1 MTHILLQLAYFF
13 AIVFCAYTA
22 SWLLIRASRD
32 QMVWAL
38 AACQLLVVVWCV
50 PKLLFPYS
58 TTIEMKY
65 VLYAISYIGI
75 SLIGP
80 AWLLFSFLYCRRKL
94 PFRAV
99 CLLFS
104 VAAADYG
111 LFLTN
116 ELHHL
121 FYRVF
126 EVAYTRYGPFFYIH
140 MLYTYCCVLLG
151 MGMVLREF
159 WKKRVAVVHMVL
171 IILAAAVPLG
181 LNLLYI
187 SRVVRSSSD
196 LTPPAFALSSF
207 FMFLAV
213 FRYDFLDINVLAF
226 EQIFS
231 SIAEGV
237 LVYNKRGVVTYC
249 NKAAQDWLGVRTGDE
264 LSMVDHRLRD
274 LGAEAIEKGRASASQ
289 VLTLPKGVRLRM
301 KQYIY
306 PDRKGAMAAGTLLF
320 TDVGEYY
327 ELLKQSQELAVSE
340 QRLAIEKERNRI
352 AQEVHDTTGHTL
364 TMIRSLIKL
373 IRVACDEQ
381 GMTGK
386 GEGQTGAGTGRGE
399 GVTERRTA
407 GAGAEGEKAAGEGAA
422 GEGAAGE
429 KAAGEGAAE
438 EEAAGA
444 GRELEGYLEQAQS
457 LAAEGIRQLRLSI
470 NHMRQRT
477 GYELVTQGVVQLAE
491 SVKEIKIEAEIQ
503 GQDGPKYSHLSGIVY
518 SCLRE
523 AVTNCLRYADASRMD
538 VILKFSD
545 LALCLYI
552 FDDGRG
558 CGMVQESHGLSGIRE
573 RVEKAGGQVR
583 FLSAEGE
590 GFQIYMELPVEK
602 DGQEKSA
609 RSI

>member
-1 MTHILLQLAYFF
+1 M
-13 AIVFCAYTA
+13 
-22 SWLLIRASRD
+22 
-32 QMVWAL
+32 
-38 AACQLLVVVWCV
+38 
-50 PKLLFPYS
+50 
-58 TTIEMKY
+58 
-65 VLYAISYIGI
+65 
-75 SLIGP
+75 
-80 AWLLFSFLYCRRKL
+80 
-94 PFRAV
+94 
-99 CLLFS
+99 
-104 VAAADYG
+104 
-111 LFLTN
+111 
-116 ELHHL
+116 
-121 FYRVF
+121 
-126 EVAYTRYGPFFYIH
+126 
-140 MLYTYCCVLLG
+140 
-151 MGMVLREF
+151 
-159 WKKRVAVVHMVL
+159 
-171 IILAAAVPLG
+171 
-181 LNLLYI
+181 
-187 SRVVRSSSD
+187 
-196 LTPPAFALSSF
+196 
-207 FMFLAV
+207 
-213 FRYDFLDINVLAF
+213 
-226 EQIFS
+226 
-231 SIAEGV
+231 
-237 LVYNKRGVVTYC
+237 VTYC

-422 GEGAAGE
+422 GE
-429 KAAGEGAAE
+429 KAAGEGAAGDKAAG

-470 NHMRQRT
+470 NHMRQGT

-545 LALCLYI
+545 MALCLYI

-583 FLSAEGE
+583 FLSAERE